1 MSDIILENALMKLTV
16 GADARVRSLILKS
29 TGEELLDVDEPC
41 SLFSVTQARPYNNE
55 VKLAH
60 PNKRTTF
67 AADSITPDEHYPLLL
82 HVTFETVPVRAD
94 VRVTVTDAY
103 AAFSLT
109 GFNVT
114 PDDYGHIRMNLP
126 PVCEFRLLQLPVR
139 TRERFGEWMNVLWDE
154 RGGAAVMSATPYMRV
169 DSEPRRASRVMYA
182 DALSATGLIDR
193 PAVLI
198 AAPADRLLD
207 CVARMEQDFDLPRG
221 VESRRGQD
229 INASCYW
236 VDDACPANIDEHIRC
251 AKQAGL
257 RMMLFYYTCFFAEY
271 GCYSLIGN
279 YDYRADYP
287 EGRESVRTM
296 IDKVRAAGLTPGL
309 HVLHTHIGMSSR
321 YVTPRADP
329 RLHLDRHVTLARP
342 LSDDAADAGDVY
354 VLQNPAGSR
363 MADGTR
369 ILRFGTELISYEGFS
384 TEPPYRY
391 TGCVRGDHGT
401 DVVSHPA
408 GEIGGIL
415 DVSEYGAG
423 SCYVDQDTDL
433 QDEIAEKIAALYNV
447 GFAFMYFD
455 GSEGAI
461 EPFEIHVPNAQYR
474 VVRRLSPAPLYCEGA
489 AKAHFSWHWLSG
501 GNAFDVFP
509 PHVFKQKIAEH
520 PLAEAPRMA
529 CDFTRL
535 NFGWWFFWDKLTQP
549 DHYEFATSRAAAWDC
564 PATMRGNL
572 EAFASHPR
580 TADVFEVMRRW
591 EDVRAKRRLTGEQ
604 KVMLRHP
611 TNEHHLLI
619 DERGDYE
626 LIPVT
631 RQRGCAGGDERFRVF
646 TFERNGHA
654 WALYWH
660 SNGAGYVDL
669 PLGGVTVTLYE
680 GTLAHRTELPET
692 DGIVRIPVDRMRY
705 LEADCPADVLLD
717 ALRRAVLHDA

>member
-1 MSDIILENALMKLTV
+1 MTDIILENTFMRLTV

-29 TGEELLDVDEPC
+29 TGEELLDTDEPC
-41 SLFSVTQARPYNNE
+41 SLFSVTQLRPYNNE
-55 VKLAH
+55 VKLSH

-67 AADSITPDEHYPLLL
+67 EARSVTPDEHDSLLW
-82 HVTFETVPVRAD
+82 HVTFETVPVKAD

-109 GFNVT
+109 GFT
-114 PDDYGHIRMNLP
+114 ILPEDYGGIRITPP
-126 PVCEFRLLQLPVR
+126 PVSVFRLLQLPVR
-139 TRERFGEWMNVLWDE
+139 NRRNFGEWMNVMWDE
-154 RGGAAVMSATPYMRV
+154 RGGAAVMSATPWMRV
-169 DSEPRRASRVMYA
+169 DSEPRRASRILYA
-182 DALSATGLIDR
+182 EVLAETGLVNR
-193 PAVLI
+193 PAVLC
-198 AAPADRLLD
+198 AAPADHLLD
-207 CVARMEQDFDLPRG
+207 CVAHMEEDFDLPRG
-221 VESRRGQD
+221 VESRRGPD
-229 INASCYW
+229 INASIYW
-236 VDDACPANIDEHIRC
+236 VDDACPANIDAHIRY
-251 AKQAGL
+251 AKAAGL
-257 RMMLFYYTCFFAEY
+257 RMMLFYYTCFFDEY

-287 EGRESVRTM
+287 DGAASVREM
-296 IDKVRAAGLTPGL
+296 LDKVTAAGITPGL

-321 YVTPRADP
+321 YVTPRTDP

-342 LSDDAADAGDVY
+342 LSDDPSDAGDVY

-369 ILRFGTELISYEGFS
+369 ILKLGTELVSYEGFS
-384 TEPPYRY
+384 TEQPYRY

-415 DVSEYGAG
+415 DVSEFGAG
-423 SCYVDQDTDL
+423 SCYVDQETDL
-433 QDEIAEKIAALYNV
+433 EDEIAGKIAALYKA
-447 GFAFMYFD
+447 GFRFMYFD

-461 EPFEIHVPNAQYR
+461 PPYEIYVSLAQYR
-474 VVRRLSPAPLYCEGA
+474 VVSRLSPAPIFCEGA
-489 AKAHFSWHWLSG
+489 AKSHFGWHWMSG

-509 PHVFKQKIAEH
+509 PHIFKQKIAEH
-520 PLAEAPRMA
+520 PLAEAPHMA
-529 CDFTRL
+529 CDFTRI

-549 DHYEFATSRAAAWDC
+549 DHYEFATSRAAAWNC

-580 TADVFEVMRRW
+580 TADIFEVMRRW
-591 EDVRAKRRLTGEQ
+591 EDVRAKRWLTEEQ

-631 RQRGCAGGDERFRVF
+631 RQRGCACGDERLRVF
-646 TFERNGHA
+646 TFERSGHA
-654 WALYWH
+654 WVVFWH
-660 SNGAGYVDL
+660 ANGAGYADV
-669 PLGGVTVTLYE
+669 PLEADTWLYE
-680 GTLAHRTELPET
+680 GDLGTCVPASRAGGT
-692 DGIVRIPVDRMRY
+692 IRVPVDRMRY
-705 LEADCPADVLLD
+705 LEADCSADVLLD
-717 ALRRAVLHDA
+717 ALRRAMLHDA